1 MNKKGFTLME
11 LMMVV
16 VIISILA
23 AVALP
28 QYRRAIDKSK
38 SVEAVLVSK
47 NILDA
52 VVIYSTV
59 YRECPSF
66 MRDLDIKVSGNM
78 DDNGRIITGKYW
90 RFALKS
96 HGNSSRRNCF
106 VAIESTEARNA
117 GRFTLERSVI
127 GTPNADDVPAGLGKG
142 AMYWTCHSGDCS
154 EFFKAIQATP
164 LTDGSG
170 KHYQ

>member
-1 MNKKGFTLME
+1 MNKQGFTLIE
-11 LMMVV
+11 LLV
-16 VIISILA
+16 VILIIGILA

-38 SVEAVLVSK
+38 SVEAVLTSK

-52 VVIYSTV
+52 AVIYSTV
-59 YRECPSF
+59 YRECPSS

-78 DDNGRIITGKYW
+78 DDNGRVITGKYW

-96 HGNSSRRNCF
+96 HGNPSRRNCL
-106 VAIESTEARNA
+106 VVIDSTEARNA
-117 GRFTLERSVI
+117 RRFSLERSVI
-127 GTPNADDVPAGLGKG
+127 GTPNAEDVPAGLGKG
-142 AMYWTCHSGDCS
+142 VMYWTCYSGDCS

-164 LTDGSG
+164 LADGSG